1 MIDMILAIVCQIGYA
16 TIDTDGLKKLIRARS
31 TEIIPCT
38 RALAFTH
45 LKVSYLAS
53 TARHLQKPSHNH
65 MRLVR
70 WNPPVALFLP
80 ALLLVTVFKTLAL
93 DPACANQFAASS
105 LAVMTAGATSAFTIT
120 ATDYPGNPCT
130 LASETFGFDLMP
142 FSGNY
147 SFAGRDIS
155 QWSVTPPNQFVL
167 PLAVTASGVY
177 RAQIVRLGKLF
188 D

>member
-16 TIDTDGLKKLIRARS
+16 TIDTGGLKKFIRARS

-53 TARHLQKPSHNH
+53 TSHNH
-65 MRLVR
+65 MRFVR

-93 DPACANQFAASS
+93 DPACANQFTASS